1 MSYICRLMIAALVG
15 FAAFS
20 SAHAGDGNRLTYLD
34 ENNPWYPHA
43 KFPKLTTP
51 QWVGDKDVE
60 AVVIIAIDDMRDTAK
75 YEAYLRPILI
85 RLKQIDG
92 RAPVSIMACNVNP
105 KDEQLQQWLAE
116 GLSIEVHTV
125 DHPCPLLTGG
135 DFKKAKSTYDRC
147 VDLMNQIPNNKPV
160 AFRMPCC
167 DSLNT
172 VSPRFY
178 AEIFNKRT
186 AKGNHLQASSS
197 VFNIFTSADP
207 DIPRE
212 LVQEADGS
220 ERFLK
225 YIPKSVDRGGAL
237 SPTFVNTIENYPYP
251 YVINKLC
258 WEFPCVVP
266 SDWEA
271 QHLHGKNN
279 PKTVADM
286 KAALDI
292 TVHKQGVM
300 NLVFHPHG
308 WIRNDQIVEL
318 IDHAVKKH
326 GKKVK
331 FLTFR
336 EAVERLNKNLMSGA
350 ELQASDGGF
359 SGVHIIDLNNDGY
372 LDVIQPHTTG
382 PVPDAHIWNAVE
394 QGWNSVEGT
403 HSHRRDG
410 GRFGIVSADGL
421 PSILLH
427 NNETATATH
436 FDGKKWETDSLIQA
450 INLFP
455 ESFFHTSWEGKDY
468 GVRFR
473 DLDGD
478 GICELLVANHPKKVV
493 FNDKKYQIGG
503 QQAVCGWSAIEK
515 KWSILVFGFPK
526 DVYIVDR
533 KGQDAGLRF
542 ADLNEDGHNDIVFSN
557 HERYGIW
564 LFKDMQS
571 GWSIEVLSGTRDKQS
586 PRAASRGI
594 PPIVRKDG
602 SDNGF
607 FVHSRHLFWQN
618 EDTAKLPDLVDRR
631 SFNDL
636 LKNVDPGPKSP
647 NASLNSI
654 RTRPGFK
661 VELIAAE
668 PLVKDPV
675 AFAWGADGKLWVVEM
690 ADYPLGIPA
699 QKPARSASEPARS
712 ASKGKG
718 TETLAGASGWLPGGR
733 IRFLEDTNNDG
744 KYDKST
750 LFLDGIRFPNGIL
763 PWKNGVLVSAAP
775 DIFYAEDTD
784 GDGKADK
791 REVLFTGFAE
801 GNQQHRANSL
811 VYGLDNWVYVANGD
825 SGGVIR
831 SRKASGGRKP
841 SDEINIGSM
850 DLRIRPDTGEI
861 DLQAGRTQFGRNRDD
876 WGNWFGSNNSN
887 PMWHYV
893 LADHYIRRNKHFAA
907 PDGRV
912 HVSVAPGPSPC
923 FPISRTLPRFND
935 FNRANR
941 FTSACSAIIYRDDLF
956 GPQFVGNSFVSEP
969 VHNLV
974 HREVMQPKGYSF
986 TSQRAADETHSEFL
1000 ASSDNWFRPTMIKTG
1015 PDGGLWIADM
1025 YRQVIEHPK
1034 WIPAD
1039 WQKRLNLRAGDDRG
1053 RIYRVVPVD
1062 AKPQAVPR
1070 LDHHST
1076 AELVAALHSVNGWQ
1090 RDTAQRLLI
1099 ERKDRAAVPLL
1110 VAAVKDVRQGDGEWG
1125 SGGDLRS
1132 AALGRLYAL
1141 CTLDGLDALSESVLL
1156 VGLRDSHAGVRRH
1169 AVRLCE
1175 QLKKHSP
1182 RLVAALRKL
1191 AVDHDPQVR
1200 LQLAYT
1206 LGEIDDPQAGVALG
1220 ELLLTGGDDRFLR
1233 AAIVSSSN
1241 ERNIERIALTVL
1253 SSPDTE
1259 QSMKL
1264 VDDLMQMAAAFGQQA
1279 TLIGLLQKVTTAV
1292 DGRHETWQLSAVA
1305 GLLDVLSR
1313 QRTSLTRLQ
1322 ADRSPEAHR
1331 ALSQLA
1337 MLMTAARKVAV
1348 DTKADLPHRTAAV
1361 RLLGR
1366 GVKLADNDVEVLAT
1380 LLAPQQ
1386 PAAIQQAAV
1395 QSLGRLDYAHVPQV
1409 FLSNWRSIGPGLRG
1423 DVLDVLMSR
1432 DAWQSQLLTGIEKKQ
1447 ILARELNAAR
1457 RQRFLTHRSAT
1468 IRRRA
1473 ERLFAVDANSDRRQV
1488 LVRYKSALTLQGN
1501 RLRGAKLFKKHCSV
1515 CHKLADVGVV
1525 VGPDLKSLTDK
1536 SAAALLVA
1544 MLDPNR
1550 AVESK
1555 YISYTAVTNNGR
1567 TFNGLLAAESGN
1579 SITLK
1584 EAKGKEHVILRADLE
1599 ELVSSSKST
1608 MPEGLEKELKPQDIA
1623 DVIAHV
1629 RSNVPL
1635 PTRKQFEGNLPALV
1649 TAAKDG
1655 SLNLTPATCEI
1666 YGSTIVL
1673 EKKYG
1678 NLGFWRSADDHVVW
1692 DVDVSKAGR
1701 YKVQIKYACQNN
1713 AAGDRWRLRSADGSL
1728 EGVVKGTGTWDNY
1741 RTTRAGEIQLSAGRQ
1756 RITMRAAWEIRGG
1769 AMIDLKS
1776 VRLAPVE

>member
-1 MSYICRLMIAALVG
+1 MNSMRRLMIAALVG

-60 AVVIIAIDDMRDTAK
+60 AVVILAIDDMRDTAK

-92 RAPVSIMACNVNP
+92 RAPVSIMTCNVNP

-147 VDLMNQIPNNKPV
+147 VDLMNQIPGNKPV

-172 VSPRFY
+172 NSPRFY
-178 AEIFNKRT
+178 AEIFNKT
-186 AKGNHLQASSS
+186 TEKGNHLQASSS

-225 YIPKSVDRGGAL
+225 YIPKSVNRGGAL

-331 FLTFR
+331 FLTFK
-336 EAVERLNKNLMSGA
+336 EAVERLNKNLLGNVPLRRKNGA
-350 ELQASDGGF
+350 D
-359 SGVHIIDLNNDGY
+359 SGVRVIDLNNDGW
-372 LDVIQPHTTG
+372 LDVVGLPAFIGQQEPLSRNDVSRNWSPKSG
-382 PVPDAHIWNAVE
+382 KWDASELFGLPISLQTSN
-394 QGWNSVEGT
+394 WNSAVGRLGVFHPSGRPSIAMSAIGRDETAVWQLDGQEWVQNQKIANSPKAAETGIGATFNRGT
-403 HSHRRDG
+403 CFRDIDNDG
-410 GRFGIVSADGL
+410 VSEIIVGFVQHNLDTGFIYRESRVHKWDPIKERWTFAQFKLPAQTALAAVTLRERGRFPG
-421 PSILLH
+421 P
-427 NNETATATH
+427 ET
-436 FDGKKWETDSLIQA
+436 S
-450 INLFP
+450 
-455 ESFFHTSWEGKDY
+455 
-468 GVRFR
+468 R
-473 DLDGD
+473 DL
-478 GICELLVANHPKKVV
+478 
-493 FNDKKYQIGG
+493 
-503 QQAVCGWSAIEK
+503 
-515 KWSILVFGFPK
+515 
-526 DVYIVDR
+526 
-533 KGQDAGLRF
+533 GLRF
-542 ADLNEDGHNDIVFSN
+542 VDLNEDGHDDIVFSN

-571 GWSIEVLSGTRDKQS
+571 GWSIEVMSGERDKNATS
-586 PRAASRGI
+586 GI

-636 LKNVDPGPKSP
+636 LKNVEPGPKTP
-647 NASLNSI
+647 KASLNSI

-661 VELIAAE
+661 VELVAAE

-675 AFAWGADGKLWVVEM
+675 AFEWGADGKLWVVEM
-690 ADYPLGIPA
+690 ADYPLGIDG
-699 QKPARSASEPARS
+699 
-712 ASKGKG
+712 KGK
-718 TETLAGASGWLPGGR
+718 PGGR
-733 IRFLEDTNNDG
+733 VRFLEDTTGDG

-763 PWKNGVLVSAAP
+763 PWKKGVLVTAAP
-775 DIFYAEDTD
+775 DIFYAEDTN

-801 GNQQHRANSL
+801 GNQQHRANGL
-811 VYGLDNWVYVANGD
+811 VLGLDNWVYVANGD

-831 SRKASGGRKP
+831 SLKASRGVNPPGDSPGGLTPRLANQQ
-841 SDEINIGSM
+841 INIGSM
-850 DLRIRPDTGEI
+850 DLRIKPDTGEI

-887 PMWHYV
+887 PLWHYV
-893 LADHYIRRNKHFAA
+893 LADHYVRRNKHFAA

-923 FPISRTLPRFND
+923 FPVSRTLPRFND

-941 FTSACSAIIYRDDLF
+941 FTSACSAIVYRDELF
-956 GPQFVGNSFVSEP
+956 GSQFVGNSFVSEP

-974 HREVMQPKGYSF
+974 HREVMQPQGYTF
-986 TSQRAADETHSEFL
+986 TSQRAADESQSEFL

-1015 PDGGLWIADM
+1015 PDGALWIADM
-1025 YRQVIEHPK
+1025 YRHVIEHPK

-1039 WQKRLNLRAGDDRG
+1039 WQKRLDLRAGDDRG
-1053 RIYRVVPVD
+1053 RIYRVVPVG

-1070 LDHHST
+1070 LDHFST

-1110 VAAVKDVRQGDGEWG
+1110 VAAVKEKRQGEGEKG
-1125 SGGDLRS
+1125 RGGDLRV
-1132 AALGRLYAL
+1132 AALGRLHAL
-1141 CTLDGLDALSESVLL
+1141 CALDGL
-1156 VGLRDSHAGVRRH
+1156 G
-1169 AVRLCE
+1169 
-1175 QLKKHSP
+1175 
-1182 RLVAALRKL
+1182 
-1191 AVDHDPQVR
+1191 
-1200 LQLAYT
+1200 
-1206 LGEIDDPQAGVALG
+1206 
-1220 ELLLTGGDDRFLR
+1220 
-1233 AAIVSSSN
+1233 
-1241 ERNIERIALTVL
+1241 
-1253 SSPDTE
+1253 
-1259 QSMKL
+1259 
-1264 VDDLMQMAAAFGQQA
+1264 
-1279 TLIGLLQKVTTAV
+1279 
-1292 DGRHETWQLSAVA
+1292 
-1305 GLLDVLSR
+1305 
-1313 QRTSLTRLQ
+1313 
-1322 ADRSPEAHR
+1322 
-1331 ALSQLA
+1331 
-1337 MLMTAARKVAV
+1337 
-1348 DTKADLPHRTAAV
+1348 
-1361 RLLGR
+1361 
-1366 GVKLADNDVEVLAT
+1366 
-1380 LLAPQQ
+1380 
-1386 PAAIQQAAV
+1386 
-1395 QSLGRLDYAHVPQV
+1395 
-1409 FLSNWRSIGPGLRG
+1409 
-1423 DVLDVLMSR
+1423 
-1432 DAWQSQLLTGIEKKQ
+1432 
-1447 ILARELNAAR
+1447 
-1457 RQRFLTHRSAT
+1457 
-1468 IRRRA
+1468 
-1473 ERLFAVDANSDRRQV
+1473 
-1488 LVRYKSALTLQGN
+1488 
-1501 RLRGAKLFKKHCSV
+1501 
-1515 CHKLADVGVV
+1515 
-1525 VGPDLKSLTDK
+1525 
-1536 SAAALLVA
+1536 
-1544 MLDPNR
+1544 
-1550 AVESK
+1550 
-1555 YISYTAVTNNGR
+1555 
-1567 TFNGLLAAESGN
+1567 
-1579 SITLK
+1579 
-1584 EAKGKEHVILRADLE
+1584 
-1599 ELVSSSKST
+1599 
-1608 MPEGLEKELKPQDIA
+1608 
-1623 DVIAHV
+1623 
-1629 RSNVPL
+1629 
-1635 PTRKQFEGNLPALV
+1635 
-1649 TAAKDG
+1649 
-1655 SLNLTPATCEI
+1655 
-1666 YGSTIVL
+1666 
-1673 EKKYG
+1673 
-1678 NLGFWRSADDHVVW
+1678 
-1692 DVDVSKAGR
+1692 
-1701 YKVQIKYACQNN
+1701 
-1713 AAGDRWRLRSADGSL
+1713 
-1728 EGVVKGTGTWDNY
+1728 
-1741 RTTRAGEIQLSAGRQ
+1741 
-1756 RITMRAAWEIRGG
+1756 
-1769 AMIDLKS
+1769 
-1776 VRLAPVE
+1776 

>member
-1 MSYICRLMIAALVG
+1 MSSMRRLFIAALIG

-20 SAHAGDGNRLTYLD
+20 STHAGDGNRLTYLD

-51 QWVGDKDVE
+51 QWVGDKEVE
-60 AVVIIAIDDMRDTAK
+60 AVVILAIDDMRDTAK

-147 VDLMNQIPNNKPV
+147 VELMNQIPNNKPV

-178 AEIFNKRT
+178 AEIFNKTT
-186 AKGNHLQASSS
+186 AKGNYLQASSS
-197 VFNIFTSADP
+197 VFNIFTSADS

-225 YIPKSVDRGGAL
+225 YIPKNVNRDGAM

-336 EAVERLNKNLMSGA
+336 EAVERLNKNLMKEKPLRNATGGDNGVRLVDLDA
-350 ELQASDGGF
+350 DG
-359 SGVHIIDLNNDGY
+359 H
-372 LDVIQPHTTG
+372 LDVADQSVHRLKTTR
-382 PVPDAHIWNAVE
+382 P
-394 QGWNSVEGT
+394 
-403 HSHRRDG
+403 
-410 GRFGIVSADGL
+410 
-421 PSILLH
+421 
-427 NNETATATH
+427 
-436 FDGKKWETDSLIQA
+436 
-450 INLFP
+450 LF
-455 ESFFHTSWEGKDY
+455 
-468 GVRFR
+468 
-473 DLDGD
+473 
-478 GICELLVANHPKKVV
+478 A
-493 FNDKKYQIGG
+493 
-503 QQAVCGWSAIEK
+503 
-515 KWSILVFGFPK
+515 FPK
-526 DVYIVDR
+526 LLRSANVDAET
-533 KGQDAGLRF
+533 AGLRF
-542 ADLNEDGHNDIVFSN
+542 VDLNEDGHDDIVFSN

-571 GWSIEVLSGTRDKQS
+571 GWSIEVLSGTRDEKI
-586 PRAASRGI
+586 PRAVSRGI

-631 SFNDL
+631 SFNQL
-636 LKNVDPGPKSP
+636 LKNVEPGPKSP
-647 NASLNSI
+647 GASLNSI

-690 ADYPLGIPA
+690 ADYPLGIDG
-699 QKPARSASEPARS
+699 
-712 ASKGKG
+712 KGK
-718 TETLAGASGWLPGGR
+718 PGGR
-733 IRFLEDTNNDG
+733 IRFLEDTTGDG

-763 PWKNGVLVSAAP
+763 PWKKGVLVTAAP
-775 DIFYAEDTD
+775 DIFYAEDTN

-791 REVLFTGFAE
+791 REVLFTGFVE
-801 GNQQHRANSL
+801 GNQQHRANGL
-811 VYGLDNWVYVANGD
+811 VLGLDNWVYVANGD

-831 SRKASGGRKP
+831 SLKASGGRKP

-850 DLRIRPDTGEI
+850 DLRIKPDTGEI
-861 DLQAGRTQFGRNRDD
+861 DLQAGQTQFGRNRDV

-887 PMWHYV
+887 PLWHYV

-912 HVSVAPGPSPC
+912 HVSIAPGPSPC
-923 FPISRTLPRFND
+923 FPVSRTLPRFND
-935 FNRANR
+935 FSGSNR
-941 FTSACSAIIYRDDLF
+941 FTSACSAIVYRDDLF

-986 TSQRAADETHSEFL
+986 TSQRAADEQQSEFL
-1000 ASSDNWFRPTMIKTG
+1000 ASIDNWFRPTMIKTG
-1015 PDGGLWIADM
+1015 PDGALWIADM

-1053 RIYRVVPVD
+1053 RIYRVVPVG

-1070 LDHHST
+1070 LDRSST
-1076 AELVAALHSVNGWQ
+1076 AKLVAALHSANGWQ

-1099 ERKDRAAVPLL
+1099 ERNDRAAVPLL
-1110 VAAVKDVRQGDGEWG
+1110 VAAVKEVRQGDGKRG
-1125 SGGDLRS
+1125 SGGGLRE
-1132 AALGRLYAL
+1132 AALGRVHAL
-1141 CTLDGLDALSESVLL
+1141 CALDGLNALSDDVLL
-1156 VGLRDSHAGVRRH
+1156 SGLKDSHAGVRRH

-1175 QLKKHSP
+1175 RLEKHP
-1182 RLVAALRKL
+1182 PKMVAALREL
-1191 AVDHDPQVR
+1191 TADEDAQVR

-1206 LGEIDDPQAGVALG
+1206 LGEIDDPQASVALG

-1233 AAIVSSSN
+1233 AAVVSSSKAQN
-1241 ERNIERIALTVL
+1241 VERIALTVL
-1253 SSPDTE
+1253 SSPNTE
-1259 QSMKL
+1259 QSMKR

-1292 DGRHETWQLSAVA
+1292 DGRYEPWQLAAVA

-1313 QRTSLTRLQ
+1313 QRTSLERLKADKSPQ
-1322 ADRSPEAHR
+1322 AQR
-1331 ALSQLA
+1331 ALAQLA
-1337 MLMTAARKVAV
+1337 MLMTTARKVAV

-1366 GVKLADNDVEVLAT
+1366 GLELADGDVDVLAT

-1395 QSLGRLDYAHVPQV
+1395 QSLGRLDDASVPQV
-1409 FLSNWRSIGPGLRG
+1409 FLSNWRAFGPGLRG
-1423 DVLDVLMSR
+1423 HALDALMSR
-1432 DAWQSQLLTGIEKKQ
+1432 DAWLTQLLAGIEKKQ
-1447 ILARELNAAR
+1447 ILARELDAAR
-1457 RQRFLTHRSAT
+1457 RQRLLTHRT
-1468 IRRRA
+1468 PVIRRRA
-1473 ERLFAVDANSDRRQV
+1473 EQLFAVDSNSDRKQ
-1488 LVRYKSALTLQGN
+1488 LLAKYKSALTLQGN
-1501 RLRGAKLFKKHCSV
+1501 RLRGAELFKKHCSV
-1515 CHKLADVGVV
+1515 CHRLADVGVV

-1536 SAAALLVA
+1536 SPAAMLVA

-1555 YISYTAVTNNGR
+1555 YISYTAVTTDGR
-1567 TFNGLLAAESGN
+1567 TFSGLLAAESGN

-1584 EAKGKEHVILRADLE
+1584 EAKGKEHVILRTDLE
-1599 ELVSSSKST
+1599 VLVSSSKST
-1608 MPEGLEKELKPQDIA
+1608 MPEGLEKGLKPQDIA

-1635 PTRKQFEGNLPALV
+1635 PTRKQFEGNQPTLV
-1649 TAAKDG
+1649 KAAEDG
-1655 SLNLTPATCEI
+1655 SLKLTPASCEI
-1666 YGSTIVL
+1666 YGRTIVL
-1673 EKKYG
+1673 AKKYG
-1678 NLGFWRSADDHVVW
+1678 SLALWSSADDHVVW
-1692 DVDVSKAGR
+1692 DVDVRKAGR
-1701 YKVQIKYACQNN
+1701 YNVEMEYACQNN
-1713 AAGDRWRLRSADGSL
+1713 AAGNRWQLRSADGSL
-1728 EGVVKGTGTWDNY
+1728 EGVVKGTGTWDSY
-1741 RTTRAGEIQLSAGRQ
+1741 RATRAGEIQLSAGRQ
-1756 RITMRAAWEIRGG
+1756 RITMRAVGEIRGG
-1769 AMIDLKS
+1769 AMMDLKS
-1776 VRLAPVE
+1776 LRLKLAE

>member
-1 MSYICRLMIAALVG
+1 MITMRRLIVTAFVS
-15 FAAFS
+15 FAAIS

-60 AVVIIAIDDMRDTAK
+60 AVVILAIDDMRDTAK

-92 RAPVSIMACNVNP
+92 RAPVSIMTCNVNP

-147 VDLMNQIPNNKPV
+147 VDLMNQIPGNKPV

-178 AEIFNKRT
+178 AEIFNKTT

-225 YIPKSVDRGGAL
+225 YIPKKLNRGGATFN
-237 SPTFVNTIENYPYP
+237 SFVNTIENYPYP

-336 EAVERLNKNLMSGA
+336 EAVERLNKNLLRGA

-403 HSHRRDG
+403 HSHRRGG

-493 FNDKKYQIGG
+493 FNDETYQSGG
-503 QQAVCGWSAIEK
+503 QRAVCRWSAIEK

-533 KGQDAGLRF
+533 KGQDSGLRF
-542 ADLNEDGHNDIVFSN
+542 VDLNEDGHDDIVFSN

-571 GWSIEVLSGTRDKQS
+571 GWSIEVLSGTRDVQASGGRKPSDPSDKQNARNARKNQGADAPRS
-586 PRAASRGI
+586 PL

-602 SDNGF
+602 TDNGF

-618 EDTAKLPDLVDRR
+618 EDTANLPDLVDRR

-636 LKNVDPGPKSP
+636 LKNVEPGPKSP
-647 NASLNSI
+647 GASLNSI

-661 VELIAAE
+661 VELVAAE

-690 ADYPLGIPA
+690 ADYPSGIDG
-699 QKPARSASEPARS
+699 
-712 ASKGKG
+712 KGK
-718 TETLAGASGWLPGGR
+718 PGGR

-750 LFLDGIRFPNGIL
+750 LFLDGVRFPNGIL
-763 PWKNGVLVSAAP
+763 PWKKGVLVTAAP

-791 REVLFTGFAE
+791 REVLFTGFVE
-801 GNQQHRANSL
+801 GNQQHRANGL

-831 SRKASGGRKP
+831 SSKASGGRKP
-841 SDEINIGSM
+841 ADDINIGSM
-850 DLRIRPDTGEI
+850 DLRINPDTGEI

-887 PMWHYV
+887 PLWHYV
-893 LADHYIRRNKHFAA
+893 LADHYVRRNKHFAA

-941 FTSACSAIIYRDDLF
+941 FTSACSAIVYRDDLF
-956 GPQFVGNSFVSEP
+956 GSHFVGNSFVSEP

-986 TSQRAADETHSEFL
+986 TSQRATGETHSEFL

-1015 PDGGLWIADM
+1015 PDGALWIADM

-1053 RIYRVVPVD
+1053 RIYRVVPVG

-1070 LDHHST
+1070 LDRSST
-1076 AELVAALHSVNGWQ
+1076 AELVAALHSANGWQ

-1099 ERKDRAAVPLL
+1099 ERNDRAAVPLL
-1110 VAAVKDVRQGDGEWG
+1110 VAAVKGEREREG
-1125 SGGDLRS
+1125 EIGRAGITRS
-1132 AALGRLYAL
+1132 AALGRLHAL
-1141 CTLDGLDALSESVLL
+1141 CALDGLNALSDGVLL
-1156 VGLRDSHAGVRRH
+1156 AGLNDSHAGVRRH

-1175 QLKKHSP
+1175 RLEKHSAK
-1182 RLVAALRKL
+1182 LVATLRKL
-1191 AVDHDPQVR
+1191 TADDDAQVR

-1206 LGEIDDPQAGVALG
+1206 LGEIDDLQAGVALG
-1220 ELLLTGGDDRFLR
+1220 ELLLLGGDDRFLR
-1233 AAIVSSSN
+1233 AAVVSSSN
-1241 ERNIERIALTVL
+1241 AQNVERIALTVL
-1253 SSPDTE
+1253 SSPNTE

-1292 DGRHETWQLSAVA
+1292 DGRYEPWQLSAVA

-1313 QRTSLTRLQ
+1313 QRTSLERLKADKSPQ
-1322 ADRSPEAHR
+1322 ALR
-1331 ALSQLA
+1331 ALTQLA
-1337 MLMTAARKVAV
+1337 VLVKAARKVAV

-1366 GVKLADNDVEVLAT
+1366 GVKLVDDDVDVLAT

-1395 QSLGRLDYAHVPQV
+1395 RSLGRLDYARVPQV
-1409 FLSNWRSIGPGLRG
+1409 FLSNWRTFGPGLRG
-1423 DVLDVLMSR
+1423 DALDALMSR
-1432 DAWQSQLLTGIEKKQ
+1432 DAWQSQLLAGIEKKQ

-1457 RQRFLTHRSAT
+1457 RQRLLTHGTAT

-1473 ERLFAVDANSDRRQV
+1473 ERLFAVDINSDRKQ
-1488 LVRYKSALTLQGN
+1488 LLAKYKSALTLQGN
-1501 RLRGAKLFKKHCSV
+1501 RLRGAELFKEHCSA
-1515 CHKLADVGVV
+1515 CHRLADVGVV

-1536 SAAALLVA
+1536 SPTAMLVA

-1555 YISYTAVTNNGR
+1555 YINYTAVTTDGR

-1584 EAKGKEHVILRADLE
+1584 EAKGKEHVILRAELE

-1635 PTRKQFEGNLPALV
+1635 PTRKQFEGNQPTLV
-1649 TAAKDG
+1649 KAAEDG
-1655 SLNLTPATCEI
+1655 SLKLTPATCEI
-1666 YGSTIVL
+1666 FGSTIVL

-1678 NLGFWRSADDHVVW
+1678 NLGFWSSADDHVVW
-1692 DVDVSKAGR
+1692 DIDVRKAGR
-1701 YKVQIKYACQNN
+1701 YSVEIEYACQNE
-1713 AAGDRWRLRSADGSL
+1713 AAGDRWQLRSADGSL
-1728 EGVVKGTGTWDNY
+1728 EGTVTGTGTWDDY
-1741 RTTRAGEIQLSAGRQ
+1741 KTSRAGEIQLSAGRQ
-1756 RITMRAAWEIRGG
+1756 RITLRAAREILGG

-1776 VRLAPVE
+1776 IRLKLVK